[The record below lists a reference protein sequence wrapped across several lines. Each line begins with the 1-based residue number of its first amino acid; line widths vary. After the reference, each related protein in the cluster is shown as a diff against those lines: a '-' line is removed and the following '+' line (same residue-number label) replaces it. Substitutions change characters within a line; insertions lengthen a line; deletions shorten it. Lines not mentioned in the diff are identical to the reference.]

1 MLTHN
6 AHIVHTS
13 MFEERLLLPLK
24 KEGFLSKLLS
34 KHPLKNF
41 DLTNPQCYVPQE
53 LLYDFTLKI
62 DRYLGP
68 SGFCTLISDYRK
80 SYAID
85 ELGDYGSHV
94 ISTPNMLTALQEAV
108 KHVKIIGTNISH
120 ELRIFGNRASFS
132 FQCIDPPKVGKE
144 LWEAVLFS
152 LVIESLKSFCGPNWA
167 PLGIQIP
174 NKTANDIEK
183 ILPQGDY
190 HVSWGHQHYAL
201 IFPVELLSLP
211 TPTPPRPAREF
222 QMEESVE
229 KLAYRTEKL
238 LFSNQ
243 QGRRARMTD
252 FSDYFNLSTRTI
264 RRQLLSEGTSFSE
277 IHDRVIFLRALNLLS
292 NPKWEINEISEH
304 LGYSEPSHFIRFFKQ
319 RTGVTP
325 GKFRE
330 IPS

>member
-1 MLTHN
+1 
-6 AHIVHTS
+6 
-13 MFEERLLLPLK
+13 MFAERLILPLK
-24 KEGFLSKLLS
+24 KEGFLSKILS
-34 KHPLKNF
+34 KHPLNNF
-41 DLTNPQCYVPQE
+41 DLTSPAGYVPQE
-53 LLYDFTLKI
+53 LLYDFTMKI

-68 SGFCTLISDYRK
+68 AGFCTLISDYSN

-85 ELGDYGSHV
+85 ELGNYGSHV

-108 KHVKIIGTNISH
+108 KHVKIMGTNIRH

-132 FQCIDPPKVGKE
+132 FQCIDPPKVGKK
-144 LWEAVLFS
+144 LWEALLFS

-183 ILPQGDY
+183 ILPHGDY
-190 HVSWGHQHYAL
+190 HVSWGHPHYAL
-201 IFPVELLSLP
+201 IFPGELLTLP
-211 TPTPPRPAREF
+211 PPAPTRPAQEF

-229 KLAYRTEKL
+229 KLSYRTEKL

-252 FSDYFNLSTRTI
+252 FSNYFNLSTRTI

-277 IHDRVIFLRALNLLS
+277 IHDRVIFLQALKLLS
-292 NPKWEINEISEH
+292 NPTLEIKEISEY
-304 LGYSEPSHFIRFFKQ
+304 LGYSEPAHFIRFFKQ
-319 RTGVTP
+319 GTGTTP
-325 GKFRE
+325 GKYRE
-330 IPS
+330 MPS